1 MSHRRRLRVAA
12 QVLGSVLVVG
22 LLVRDAEP
30 GAVREALSRSSPA
43 WVLAAALIKA
53 AAVTLHE
60 LRIWVAL
67 LPWKRAGV
75 MRVVGIGYTAGL
87 LNGVLPARGGD
98 LLAVGMLR
106 SECEVTTTQA
116 LAAVAITGFAE
127 ALVFG
132 VFVLGVLGLGAA
144 QWELLLGPDGS
155 ARALTGLSLLTV
167 AALFGAAMVVIVAR
181 RLKGPDPEDEARPSP
196 ADWVRRAVVD
206 AGEGLSAW
214 GPLAA
219 NLGLSIIQVALVV
232 ASFWALLP
240 ALGLDPPLP
249 LLATCGVIAVGS
261 VAAVVLPPGLGASQA
276 ATSVFVLAFFGID
289 EASALAFAALG
300 WLTNTG
306 PALALG
312 FVPFWR
318 RLSGIPALLRAN
330 RDEPE

>member
-1 MSHRRRLRVAA
+1 MSQRRRLRVAA
-12 QVLGSVLVVG
+12 QIVGSVLVVG

-30 GAVREALSRSSPA
+30 GAVREALARSSA
-43 WVLAAALIKA
+43 GWVLIAALIKA
-53 AAVTLHE
+53 AAVSLHE
-60 LRIWVAL
+60 LRVWVAL
-67 LPWKRAGV
+67 LPWKRAGLLRV
-75 MRVVGIGYTAGL
+75 MGIGYTAGL

-106 SECEVTTTQA
+106 SECQVTTTQA

-144 QWELLLGPDGS
+144 RWELLLGADGS

-167 AALFGAAMVVIVAR
+167 GAIFGAAIVVLVAR
-181 RLKGPDPEDEARPSP
+181 RLAGPQDEEPKPSP
-196 ADWVRRAVVD
+196 LDWIRRAVVD
-206 AGEGLSAW
+206 AGQGLSAW
-214 GPLAA
+214 GPLGA
-219 NLGLSIIQVALVV
+219 NLGLSVIQVGLVV

-240 ALGLDPPLP
+240 ALGLNPPLP

-276 ATSVFVLAFFGID
+276 ATSVFVLAFFGVD

-306 PALALG
+306 PAVALG

-330 RDEPE
+330 RGEPE